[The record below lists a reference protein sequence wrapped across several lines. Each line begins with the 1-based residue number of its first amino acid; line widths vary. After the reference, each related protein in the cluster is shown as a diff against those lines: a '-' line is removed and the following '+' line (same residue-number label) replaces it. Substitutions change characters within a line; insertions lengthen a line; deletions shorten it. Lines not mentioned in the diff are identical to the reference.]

1 MDNIDLTEIQ
11 ELAQHRGPE
20 QLAAVPDMSPTD
32 AFRGVGSVL
41 SGRSPP
47 VSRIFFLAYALLSFL
62 PMNAIGQEFHVD
74 RDADNDV
81 RFTSQAP
88 IEEVVGVTD
97 RIDGY
102 VLLNGP
108 RLEPG
113 SAPEGT
119 QLYLEVDLASLD
131 TGLGLRNRH
140 MRNNYLEVEEFPYA
154 FFDATIERVEA
165 TAAGVFRVMARGVMN
180 IHGVER
186 SVDIP
191 CDVVE
196 RGEGYRVQCV
206 FNVLLSDFDI
216 EIPKI
221 MFLKLANEARLE
233 LDFTVRPAPDL

>member
-1 MDNIDLTEIQ
+1 MGT
-11 ELAQHRGPE
+11 A
-20 QLAAVPDMSPTD
+20 
-32 AFRGVGSVL
+32 
-41 SGRSPP
+41 
-47 VSRIFFLAYALLSFL
+47 
-62 PMNAIGQEFHVD
+62 GQEYHVD
-74 RDADNDV
+74 RDAHNEV

-102 VLLNGP
+102 VLLNGT
-108 RLEPG
+108 RLEAG
-113 SAPEGT
+113 SATEGT

-140 MRNNYLEVEEFPYA
+140 MRDHYLEVKEFPYA

-165 TAAGVFRVMARGVMN
+165 TAAGVFRVVAKGVMN

-186 SVDIP
+186 PVDIP
-191 CDVVE
+191 CDVSE
-196 RGEGYRVQCV
+196 RGEGYRVRCT
-206 FNVLLSDFDI
+206 FNTRLSDFDI

-221 MFLKLANEARLE
+221 MFLKLADEVRLE

>member
-1 MDNIDLTEIQ
+1 M
-11 ELAQHRGPE
+11 AC
-20 QLAAVPDMSPTD
+20 SPTG
-32 AFRGVGSVL
+32 A
-41 SGRSPP
+41 
-47 VSRIFFLAYALLSFL
+47 A
-62 PMNAIGQEFHVD
+62 GQEYHVD

-81 RFTSQAP
+81 RFTSRAP

-108 RLEPG
+108 RLEAG
-113 SAPEGT
+113 SATEGT

-196 RGEGYRVQCV
+196 RGAGYRVQCV

>member
-1 MDNIDLTEIQ
+1 
-11 ELAQHRGPE
+11 
-20 QLAAVPDMSPTD
+20 MSPLN
-32 AFRGVGSVL
+32 ASRAVGSVL
-41 SGRSPP
+41 SGRSPTG
-47 VSRIFFLAYALLSFL
+47 SRIFVLALGLLACS
-62 PMNAIGQEFHVD
+62 PTGVVGQEFHVD
-74 RDADNDV
+74 RDADNEV

-108 RLEPG
+108 RLEAG

-140 MRNNYLEVEEFPYA
+140 MRENYLEVEEFPYA
-154 FFDATIERVEA
+154 FLEATIERVEA
-165 TAAGVFRVMARGVMN
+165 VPAGGFRVTAQGVMT

-186 SVDIP
+186 EMDIP
-191 CDVVE
+191 CDVAE
-196 RGEGYRVQCV
+196 RGQGYRVQCA
-206 FNVLLSDFDI
+206 FDLLLSDFEI
-216 EIPKI
+216 KIPKL
-221 MFLKLANEARLE
+221 MFLKLANEVRLE

>member
-1 MDNIDLTEIQ
+1 
-11 ELAQHRGPE
+11 
-20 QLAAVPDMSPTD
+20 MSLLH
-32 AFRGVGSVL
+32 ASRGVGSVL
-41 SGRSPP
+41 SGRSQTGI
-47 VSRIFFLAYALLSFL
+47 RIFFLAYHLLACS
-62 PMNAIGQEFHVD
+62 PMSATGQEFHVD
-74 RDADNDV
+74 RNADNDV

-108 RLEPG
+108 RLDAG

-119 QLYLEVDLASLD
+119 QLYLEVDLASLE

-140 MRNNYLEVEEFPYA
+140 MREDYLEVEEFPYA

-165 TAAGVFRVMARGVMN
+165 TAAGVFRVVAKGVMN

-186 SVDIP
+186 PVDIP
-191 CDVVE
+191 CDVSE
-196 RGEGYRVQCV
+196 RGEGYRVRCT
-206 FNVLLSDFDI
+206 FNTRLSDFDI

-221 MFLKLANEARLE
+221 MFLKLADDVRLE